1 MQDIWPV
8 TPKEVMI
15 YTMRTFLLDVSILY
29 EFFFFLAN
37 LAWNV
42 IINYVISKPQ
52 LKTQCQQTWKQQ
64 QSQSQFAM
72 WELL

>member
-29 EFFFFLAN
+29 EFFFF
-37 LAWNV
+37 
-42 IINYVISKPQ
+42 SKLG
-52 LKTQCQQTWKQQ
+52 LKCDH
-64 QSQSQFAM
+64 
-72 WELL
+72 